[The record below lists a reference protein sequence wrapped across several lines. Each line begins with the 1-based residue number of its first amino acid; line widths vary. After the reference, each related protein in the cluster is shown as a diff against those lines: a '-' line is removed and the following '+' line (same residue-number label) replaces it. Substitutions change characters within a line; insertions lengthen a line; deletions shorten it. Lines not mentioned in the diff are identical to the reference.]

1 MNLSTHFTLDEFTQ
15 SDTAKRLGIDN
26 DLPIIYYPAAY
37 KTAAMLE
44 RIRAYLSERHAA
56 PVPMSITSGY
66 RCLALNRAIGSA
78 DTSDHI
84 KAMAADFKAPVFGT
98 PYEVSKML
106 AEAMDFLQIG
116 QLIYEHT
123 WIHVSTRTP
132 EKILNRILTV
142 QGKDYVT
149 GVVNGT

>member
-1 MNLSTHFTLDEFTQ
+1 VNLSTHFTVDEFVQ
-15 SDTAKRLGIDN
+15 SDTALRLGIHN
-26 DLPIIYYPAAY
+26 DLPIIYYPAATE
-37 KTAAMLE
+37 TAAMLE

-84 KAMAADFKAPVFGT
+84 KALAADFKAPVFGT
-98 PYEVSKML
+98 PYEVSKL
-106 AEAMDFLQIG
+106 LSDAMDFLRIG

-142 QGKDYVT
+142 QGKDYIT

>member
-1 MNLSTHFTLDEFTQ
+1 VDEFVQ
-15 SDTAKRLGIDN
+15 SDTALRLGIHN
-26 DLPIIYYPAAY
+26 DLPIIYYPAATE
-37 KTAAMLE
+37 TAAMLE

-84 KAMAADFKAPVFGT
+84 KALAADFKAPVFGT
-98 PYEVSKML
+98 PYEVSKL
-106 AEAMDFLQIG
+106 LSDAMDFLRIG

-142 QGKDYVT
+142 QGKDYIT

>member
-1 MNLSTHFTLDEFTQ
+1 MNLSTHFTVDEFVQ
-15 SDTAKRLGIDN
+15 SDTALRLGIHN
-26 DLPIIYYPAAY
+26 DLPIIYYPAATE
-37 KTAAMLE
+37 TAAMLE

-84 KAMAADFKAPVFGT
+84 KALAADFKAPVFGT
-98 PYEVSKML
+98 PYEVSKL
-106 AEAMDFLQIG
+106 LSDAMDFLRIG

-142 QGKDYVT
+142 QGKDYIT